1 MRLQFSDAKA
11 LFQLKREW
19 RPAAS
24 TKAKPAGGGANG
36 FVSDTGGPFSG
47 GQGGSFTAANST
59 DESAGQTGP
68 EETAELKKIKK
79 VQSFFRGWLCRRRWK
94 QIVEQYIKSP
104 HAESMRK
111 RNRDFRS
118 DIRASTPVVS
128 SGCLV
133 VSLVSEI
140 GLLGDLFDML
150 LPMLG
155 IYQEYVRNHHYSLQ
169 VLTECK
175 QQPEFVQL
183 LKRLEMKPACQ
194 GRSLEMFLTFPMH
207 QIPRYIV
214 TLHELL
220 AHTPHDHV
228 ERKSLQNARQQLE
241 DLSRQMHDE
250 VSETENLRKN
260 LAVER
265 LIVEGCDILLD
276 VNQVF
281 VRQGTL
287 IQFPTDKP
295 KSQRI
300 RLSHFKS
307 EKEIQRQCFLFSNH
321 LIMEN
326 SWWGIGKWNDSV
338 CSLQSHHSGL
348 SENVSFQNRD
358 FKMIVAVKA
367 TSSSQAQNLPPLTVH
382 LIAPTIQEKAAWVSD
397 ITQCMDSVHYN
408 NLLRST
414 LTETASITM
423 LSAIRHDPNLFR
435 DDVDIKYLHHRNPQR
450 VGGGGYCY
458 ESQTIPHI
466 VYATKE
472 KLLENLTDL
481 RFVSIDF
488 LNTFLLTYRAFT
500 NGVTVLEA
508 LRKAFYNA
516 EPPDSDQDQE
526 DEYYAT
532 KAGQHHHHHP
542 GPGPGG
548 EFESTMSLDDISLS
562 QVPTSDTLP
571 IYTPE
576 RRRSSTA
583 TTSRRISGASSGYA
597 SEIMGDGHRESFDST
612 CHFPKT
618 TRRSRKYEEDKNL
631 GLIKESSGHGSQS
644 PGTQHR
650 KISIRVDKPQEASGS
665 STNLNVPSNNIA
677 GSSSNETLTGS
688 TSEITVLSG
697 PSSPGNISQRT
708 LVGQDPM
715 GLSSSDT
722 GQMHEE
728 EFKPTVPSTT
738 TTTSP
743 SGATSSSVTSST
755 TTTPAT
761 SPPQQSLP
769 TPQSSPQGSR
779 PSTSGSSTPQSVKTS
794 FSNAGSPQS
803 PKPCHVTGVP
813 QSPKLASVQG
823 TSGPPPS
830 PKTVRPTTFLEEKI
844 GGPKSPK
851 LIPRPPTTA
860 PIPHIHTSS
869 FLLDKNPPPPPPRI
883 FKETPH
889 HRQHRHSHQ
898 EETMPQ
904 LKEPAF
910 AQDSTRLGP
919 ERQSRSASLSH
930 ILMSHRGS
938 DANVQH
944 FPIRKRSVADDD
956 PYLSEDNDCWNLSA
970 HSSRSASIATTNALY
985 AGRRSIG
992 CCEGESAARQAT
1004 PRASFQ
1010 QDSPQHSSKA
1020 GVVITSFRKSQ
1031 RRKRKMEDE
1040 VYEEDKNLGLIKES
1054 SGHGSQSPGTQHRK
1068 ISIRVDKPQETSGS
1082 STNLNVPSNN
1092 IAGSSSNETLTG
1104 STSEITVLSGPSSPG
1119 NISQRTLVGQDPMG
1133 LSSSD
1138 TGQMHEEEFKSTVP
1152 STTTTTSPSGATS
1165 SSVTSSTTTTPATSP
1180 PQQSL
1185 PTPQSSPQG
1194 SRPSTSG
1201 SSTPQSVKTSFSS
1214 AGSPQSPK
1222 PCHVTGVPQ
1231 SPKLASVQGT
1241 SGPPP
1246 SPKTVRPTTFLEEKI
1261 GGPKSPKLIPRPPTT
1276 APIPH
1281 IHTSSFLLDKN
1292 PPPPPPRIFKETP
1305 HHRQHR
1311 HSHQEET
1318 MPQLKEPA
1326 FAQDSTRLGPE
1337 RQSRFASL
1345 SHILMSRRGS
1355 DANVQHFPIRN
1366 RSVAGDDPYLSED
1379 KDCWNLSAHSSRS
1392 ASIATTNAL
1401 YSGRR
1406 SIGCCEGESAA
1417 RQTTPRASF
1426 QQDSPQHSSK
1436 AGVVF
1441 TSFRKS
1447 QRSFCHRHERL
1458 QSSTST
1464 AATAFAIATSA
1475 SSNPRDIS
1483 PVEEVRNKR
1492 KESVLSTATTMRVLN
1507 VLRHWI
1513 SKHTQ
1518 DFIQDKELR
1527 YMTLEFLEEIVCT
1540 PNLLP
1545 AEYKAATQLTRMLT
1559 KEECTKHETNLQD
1572 LLAPPQVANKEN
1584 IETLSAL
1591 EIAEQMTYIDYHI
1604 FKSIRSEEFLGQ
1616 AWLKSEKLTKAPH
1629 IVLFTQRFNTMS
1641 KLVANEILNRSNLS
1655 QRVHVI
1661 EKWIAV
1667 ADILKCL
1674 NNFNGVLTIISA
1686 MNNSSV
1692 FRLKKTWDK
1701 VSKTTKQT
1709 YDELRQ
1715 VVDAE
1720 ENFHNFKSKLQHCDP
1735 PCIPYLGMYLT
1746 EFARLDE
1753 EYPTF
1758 TKEGETNLVN
1768 FTKIRRMAN
1777 TIRDI
1782 TRYQNTPYKIEYNPK
1797 VANYILDTSWIIED
1811 EDVLHQ
1817 KSMEIEP
1824 RTTGRPSCAQL
1835 PNLPLSSR

>member
-1 MRLQFSDAKA
+1 MLSPKLQRIVRINDHQLTNLSDRAKYDHSLSGYLEKRTSDQA
-11 LFQLKREW
+11 RWQSRWFILYQNLLFYYETEGSNKPSGVIFLEGCYCDRVIPDKASRKDKDIVERQHCIGIHYRRENQRQYELRASSEQDCKQWIENIREASFNKLLLQKEELEQKHLHLLQIVESEKTAKWRYTQQCEELATEIKKLRTELFQLKREW
-19 RPAAS
+19 RPTAS
-24 TKAKPAGGGANG
+24 AKAKTPGGGNG
-36 FVSDTGGPFSG
+36 FMSDPGGSISS
-47 GQGGSFTAANST
+47 GQGGLFSTTNST
-59 DESAGQTGP
+59 DETTSAAEA

-111 RNRDFRS
+111 RNSIVFRMVE
-118 DIRASTPVVS
+118 AEEEYMEQMQV
-128 SGCLV
+128 
-133 VSLVSEI
+133 LVSCFLRPFKMAASSKRPPCSHEDVNSI
-140 GLLGDLFDML
+140 FLNSETVLFLHQIFLKGLTSRMESWPTLVLGDLFDML

-175 QQPEFVQL
+175 QQPEFVHL

-295 KSQRI
+295 KAQRI

-321 LIMEN
+321 LIICTRG
-326 SWWGIGKWNDSV
+326 SSGRLHLVPDIGKIPLADATLIEDPLEHVHGDTTGDTDSV
-338 CSLQSHHSGL
+338 CSLQSHQSAL

-367 TSSSQAQNLPPLTVH
+367 TTSSQNNQNVPPLTIH

-526 DEYYAT
+526 DDFYTST
-532 KAGQHHHHHP
+532 KPGKHRQHYHVSGGHQ
-542 GPGPGG
+542 GG
-548 EFESTMSLDDISLS
+548 EFESNMSLDDISLNHGPS
-562 QVPTSDTLP
+562 GDTLP
-571 IYTPE
+571 IYNHAE
-576 RRRSSTA
+576 RRWSGA
-583 TTSRRISGASSGYA
+583 NTSRKFSGASSGYA
-597 SEIMGDGHRESFDST
+597 SEIMGDGHRESIDST
-612 CHFPKT
+612 GHFPRRT
-618 TRRSRKYEEDKNL
+618 RSRKHEEDKGL
-631 GLIKESSGHGSQS
+631 GLIKESSGSSGSGSIQTGTQS
-644 PGTQHR
+644 PSGTPQHR
-650 KISIRVDKPQEASGS
+650 KISIRVDKPVESGNNGMKEEANSLS
-665 STNLNVPSNNIA
+665 VPRNNNIA
-677 GSSSNETLTGS
+677 GSSSNDTLTGS
-688 TSEITVLSG
+688 NSEITVLSG
-697 PSSPGNISQRT
+697 PSSPGNISNRT
-708 LVGQDPM
+708 LVGQDPIE
-715 GLSSSDT
+715 GTFDDSKPCAKTFPPGHTTSSVQQPVDTSPLTATPSHPLTQSSSP
-722 GQMHEE
+722 Q
-728 EFKPTVPSTT
+728 STH
-738 TTTSP
+738 
-743 SGATSSSVTSST
+743 
-755 TTTPAT
+755 
-761 SPPQQSLP
+761 PQ
-769 TPQSSPQGSR
+769 QSSPQGSR
-779 PSTSGSSTPQSVKTS
+779 PSTSSESSTPQSVKN
-794 FSNAGSPQS
+794 FSTTGPNAGSPQS
-803 PKPCHVTGVP
+803 PKPCLVTTAGVP
-813 QSPKLASVQG
+813 QSPKLVSVQSSAG
-823 TSGPPPS
+823 NMTNGPLPS
-830 PKTVRPTTFLEEKI
+830 PKTAARPTNFSEEKF

-851 LIPRPPTTA
+851 LIPRPPTTG
-860 PIPHIHTSS
+860 PIPHIQTTA
-869 FLLDKNPPPPPPRI
+869 FPLDKGSQPPPPPPRI
-883 FKETPH
+883 LKESLPSTGPYH
-889 HRQHRHSHQ
+889 AARQHRHSHQ

-910 AQDSTRLGP
+910 AQSSNWLGP
-919 ERQSRSASLSH
+919 ERQNRSASMSH
-930 ILMSHRGS
+930 IFLMHRGS

-992 CCEGESAARQAT
+992 CCEGENVARQAT

-1020 GVVITSFRKSQ
+1020 GVVITSSRKSQ
-1031 RRKRKMEDE
+1031 RR
-1040 VYEEDKNLGLIKES
+1040 
-1054 SGHGSQSPGTQHRK
+1054 
-1068 ISIRVDKPQETSGS
+1068 
-1082 STNLNVPSNN
+1082 
-1092 IAGSSSNETLTG
+1092 
-1104 STSEITVLSGPSSPG
+1104 
-1119 NISQRTLVGQDPMG
+1119 
-1133 LSSSD
+1133 
-1138 TGQMHEEEFKSTVP
+1138 
-1152 STTTTTSPSGATS
+1152 
-1165 SSVTSSTTTTPATSP
+1165 
-1180 PQQSL
+1180 
-1185 PTPQSSPQG
+1185 
-1194 SRPSTSG
+1194 
-1201 SSTPQSVKTSFSS
+1201 
-1214 AGSPQSPK
+1214 
-1222 PCHVTGVPQ
+1222 
-1231 SPKLASVQGT
+1231 
-1241 SGPPP
+1241 
-1246 SPKTVRPTTFLEEKI
+1246 
-1261 GGPKSPKLIPRPPTT
+1261 
-1276 APIPH
+1276 
-1281 IHTSSFLLDKN
+1281 
-1292 PPPPPPRIFKETP
+1292 
-1305 HHRQHR
+1305 
-1311 HSHQEET
+1311 
-1318 MPQLKEPA
+1318 
-1326 FAQDSTRLGPE
+1326 
-1337 RQSRFASL
+1337 
-1345 SHILMSRRGS
+1345 
-1355 DANVQHFPIRN
+1355 
-1366 RSVAGDDPYLSED
+1366 
-1379 KDCWNLSAHSSRS
+1379 
-1392 ASIATTNAL
+1392 
-1401 YSGRR
+1401 
-1406 SIGCCEGESAA
+1406 
-1417 RQTTPRASF
+1417 
-1426 QQDSPQHSSK
+1426 
-1436 AGVVF
+1436 
-1441 TSFRKS
+1441 
-1447 QRSFCHRHERL
+1447 
-1458 QSSTST
+1458 SSTST

-1492 KESVLSTATTMRVLN
+1492 KESILSTATTMRVLN

-1559 KEECTKHETNLQD
+1559 QEECSKHDTNLQD
-1572 LLAPPQVANKEN
+1572 LLAPPHVVNKEN

-1641 KLVANEILNRSNLS
+1641 KLVANEILNRSNLTH
-1655 QRVHVI
+1655 RVHVI

-1674 NNFNGVLTIISA
+1674 NNFNGVLTIVSA

-1709 YDELRQ
+1709 YDKLRQ

-1720 ENFHNFKSKLQHCDP
+1720 EKFHNLKSKLQHCDP

-1746 EFARLDE
+1746 ELATLDE
-1753 EYPTF
+1753 VYPTF
-1758 TKEGETNLVN
+1758 TKEGETNLVY

-1782 TRYQNTPYKIEYNPK
+1782 TQYQNTPYKIEYNPK

-1811 EDVLHQ
+1811 EDILHQ

-1824 RTTGRPSCAQL
+1824 RTTGRPSCSQL
-1835 PNLPLSSR
+1835 PNLPLNR

>member
-1 MRLQFSDAKA
+1 MAGACLCSPFVFLVNLVLRWFRRDADGYTELSTRGASDETQT
-11 LFQLKREW
+11 LVE
-19 RPAAS
+19 S
-24 TKAKPAGGGANG
+24 TAGE
-36 FVSDTGGPFSG
+36 
-47 GQGGSFTAANST
+47 ST
-59 DESAGQTGP
+59 L
-68 EETAELKKIKK
+68 AE
-79 VQSFFRGWLCRRRWK
+79 G
-94 QIVEQYIKSP
+94 
-104 HAESMRK
+104 
-111 RNRDFRS
+111 
-118 DIRASTPVVS
+118 
-128 SGCLV
+128 
-133 VSLVSEI
+133 
-140 GLLGDLFDML
+140 
-150 LPMLG
+150 
-155 IYQEYVRNHHYSLQ
+155 
-169 VLTECK
+169 
-175 QQPEFVQL
+175 
-183 LKRLEMKPACQ
+183 
-194 GRSLEMFLTFPMH
+194 
-207 QIPRYIV
+207 
-214 TLHELL
+214 
-220 AHTPHDHV
+220 
-228 ERKSLQNARQQLE
+228 
-241 DLSRQMHDE
+241 
-250 VSETENLRKN
+250 
-260 LAVER
+260 
-265 LIVEGCDILLD
+265 
-276 VNQVF
+276 
-281 VRQGTL
+281 
-287 IQFPTDKP
+287 
-295 KSQRI
+295 
-300 RLSHFKS
+300 
-307 EKEIQRQCFLFSNH
+307 
-321 LIMEN
+321 
-326 SWWGIGKWNDSV
+326 DSV

-450 VGGGGYCY
+450 
-458 ESQTIPHI
+458 IPHI

-650 KISIRVDKPQEASGS
+650 KISIRVDKPQETSGS

-722 GQMHEE
+722 GQMYEE
-728 EFKPTVPSTT
+728 EFKSTVPSTT

-794 FSNAGSPQS
+794 FSSAGSPQS

-1031 RRKRKMEDE
+1031 RR
-1040 VYEEDKNLGLIKES
+1040 
-1054 SGHGSQSPGTQHRK
+1054 
-1068 ISIRVDKPQETSGS
+1068 
-1082 STNLNVPSNN
+1082 
-1092 IAGSSSNETLTG
+1092 
-1104 STSEITVLSGPSSPG
+1104 
-1119 NISQRTLVGQDPMG
+1119 
-1133 LSSSD
+1133 
-1138 TGQMHEEEFKSTVP
+1138 
-1152 STTTTTSPSGATS
+1152 
-1165 SSVTSSTTTTPATSP
+1165 
-1180 PQQSL
+1180 
-1185 PTPQSSPQG
+1185 
-1194 SRPSTSG
+1194 
-1201 SSTPQSVKTSFSS
+1201 
-1214 AGSPQSPK
+1214 
-1222 PCHVTGVPQ
+1222 
-1231 SPKLASVQGT
+1231 
-1241 SGPPP
+1241 
-1246 SPKTVRPTTFLEEKI
+1246 
-1261 GGPKSPKLIPRPPTT
+1261 
-1276 APIPH
+1276 
-1281 IHTSSFLLDKN
+1281 
-1292 PPPPPPRIFKETP
+1292 
-1305 HHRQHR
+1305 
-1311 HSHQEET
+1311 
-1318 MPQLKEPA
+1318 
-1326 FAQDSTRLGPE
+1326 
-1337 RQSRFASL
+1337 
-1345 SHILMSRRGS
+1345 
-1355 DANVQHFPIRN
+1355 
-1366 RSVAGDDPYLSED
+1366 
-1379 KDCWNLSAHSSRS
+1379 
-1392 ASIATTNAL
+1392 
-1401 YSGRR
+1401 
-1406 SIGCCEGESAA
+1406 
-1417 RQTTPRASF
+1417 
-1426 QQDSPQHSSK
+1426 
-1436 AGVVF
+1436 
-1441 TSFRKS
+1441 
-1447 QRSFCHRHERL
+1447 
-1458 QSSTST
+1458 SSTST

-1641 KLVANEILNRSNLS
+1641 KLVANEILNRSNMS

-1709 YDELRQ
+1709 YDKLRQ

-1720 ENFHNFKSKLQHCDP
+1720 EKFHNLKSKLQHCDP

-1746 EFARLDE
+1746 ELATLDE
-1753 EYPTF
+1753 VYPTF
-1758 TKEGETNLVN
+1758 TKEGETNLVY

-1782 TRYQNTPYKIEYNPK
+1782 TQYQNTPYKIEYNPK

>member
-1 MRLQFSDAKA
+1 MRTLNPLYVRKYENSNMKPTIGIQKKNLETIIPFNNIMVKTTPKEPWLLKPPICDLSLSSYKKENVPAQMFQNEFKNKLAENFQSHIKIYTDGSKNEQGVGCALTIPEKNIAKRFGLNKNASIFHAELFALLQSLLTIKELGACKALIITDSLSCLQAITNMFHENPLVKRVQEELSSIEPSIEFLWCPSHVGIAGNEAADEEAKQAINNDVTHHELSLDEIKTIIKKKYLEEWNTTWVNISPNENKLRKITLLECAPIDPNIQPRTDLPKSLKSKKPLRFKIRKMRFRPPSFSTSNVSHILKDDEETLKEVFQFLKRNNFLKNITVLASHIDARIRGNYHCIGITYRRENQRQYELRAPSEQDCKQWIETIREARCKA
-11 LFQLKREW
+11 SSEDGYVGGGGSKLWNSISRVHTRRLFQLKREWRPAASTKAKPAGGASTIPSQGCLFQLKREW

-1031 RRKRKMEDE
+1031 RR
-1040 VYEEDKNLGLIKES
+1040 
-1054 SGHGSQSPGTQHRK
+1054 
-1068 ISIRVDKPQETSGS
+1068 
-1082 STNLNVPSNN
+1082 
-1092 IAGSSSNETLTG
+1092 
-1104 STSEITVLSGPSSPG
+1104 
-1119 NISQRTLVGQDPMG
+1119 
-1133 LSSSD
+1133 
-1138 TGQMHEEEFKSTVP
+1138 
-1152 STTTTTSPSGATS
+1152 
-1165 SSVTSSTTTTPATSP
+1165 
-1180 PQQSL
+1180 
-1185 PTPQSSPQG
+1185 
-1194 SRPSTSG
+1194 
-1201 SSTPQSVKTSFSS
+1201 
-1214 AGSPQSPK
+1214 
-1222 PCHVTGVPQ
+1222 
-1231 SPKLASVQGT
+1231 
-1241 SGPPP
+1241 
-1246 SPKTVRPTTFLEEKI
+1246 
-1261 GGPKSPKLIPRPPTT
+1261 
-1276 APIPH
+1276 
-1281 IHTSSFLLDKN
+1281 
-1292 PPPPPPRIFKETP
+1292 
-1305 HHRQHR
+1305 
-1311 HSHQEET
+1311 
-1318 MPQLKEPA
+1318 
-1326 FAQDSTRLGPE
+1326 
-1337 RQSRFASL
+1337 
-1345 SHILMSRRGS
+1345 
-1355 DANVQHFPIRN
+1355 
-1366 RSVAGDDPYLSED
+1366 
-1379 KDCWNLSAHSSRS
+1379 
-1392 ASIATTNAL
+1392 
-1401 YSGRR
+1401 
-1406 SIGCCEGESAA
+1406 
-1417 RQTTPRASF
+1417 
-1426 QQDSPQHSSK
+1426 
-1436 AGVVF
+1436 
-1441 TSFRKS
+1441 
-1447 QRSFCHRHERL
+1447 
-1458 QSSTST
+1458 SSTST